1 MAGRTQKPPAARQGH
16 RRQPG
21 NEREPLKLV
30 PKAKPQRIPACPR
43 REGDLLHPVVRA
55 LWGKVW
61 RAPASRREW
70 DSGDQAL
77 LTRWAL
83 TFDTWLEVD
92 GRCRKAPVVKGSQG
106 QPRPNPL
113 FGERAR
119 LDEALR
125 AIEDLMG
132 LTVASRVR
140 FGILADAAPV
150 GAEDGPVDFEEFT
163 DPEGV
168 EIVEAGSA

>member
-1 MAGRTQKPPAARQGH
+1 MAGRLQKPPAARQGH

-21 NEREPLKLV
+21 DDREPLKLV
-30 PKAKPQRIPACPR
+30 PKPKALRIPACPR
-43 REGDLLHPVVRA
+43 RDGELLHTVVRA

-61 RAPASRREW
+61 RSLAATQEW

-83 TFDTWLEVD
+83 TFDSWMEVD
-92 GRCRKAPVVKGSQG
+92 ARCRKAPVVKGSQG

-140 FGILADAAPV
+140 FGILADPAPAA
-150 GAEDGPVDFEEFT
+150 DGDAPVDFEEFV

-168 EIVEAGSA
+168 EIVETGA